1 MSISEIAAW
10 WGAIVASIVLI
21 WDVYK
26 WKTDGPMLNV
36 LLAPNMKTFG
46 DPERDDMTWVSITV
60 TNVGSRPTTLKSVGM
75 WYHKDRMSYWR
86 KKVQHAAIFP
96 NPNKQFPLPFVL
108 KPGEEWIGLLPQDR
122 LYEDIKDKSGCMTIW
137 LSHSHSSKPVCNI
150 LVLPDST
157 KSNT

>member
-26 WKTDGPMLNV
+26 WKTDGPKLNV

-60 TNVGSRPTTLKSVGM
+60 TNVGSRPTTLKKCRYVVLQ
-75 WYHKDRMSYWR
+75 RSYELLA
-86 KKVQHAAIFP
+86 KKGSTRCH
-96 NPNKQFPLPFVL
+96 LP
-108 KPGEEWIGLLPQDR
+108 KP
-122 LYEDIKDKSGCMTIW
+122 K
-137 LSHSHSSKPVCNI
+137 
-150 LVLPDST
+150 
-157 KSNT
+157 